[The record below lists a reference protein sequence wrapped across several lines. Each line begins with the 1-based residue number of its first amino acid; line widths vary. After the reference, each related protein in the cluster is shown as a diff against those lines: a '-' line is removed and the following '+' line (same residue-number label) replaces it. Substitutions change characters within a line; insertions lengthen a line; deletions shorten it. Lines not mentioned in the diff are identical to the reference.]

1 MTKTRNKKL
10 LYIFICLAAILLTIL
25 LLPKNKSSTSEKLE
39 NIKLDFPSNNID
51 PEKMWRS
58 YLEDKLEENKNI
70 SDNQIEEMK
79 EIYQK
84 NIEKIQQDSRN
95 DIDNLRQD
103 FSSSHLSLKQ
113 KIDDIIDLAKKENSE
128 SIEQNYHP
136 NISISN
142 ISDIEEIYN
151 IPFDR
156 RRYIA
161 ETSYVTGVLIGG
173 IAVSTS
179 IGSAS
184 SPVPIIIRITDRG
197 NLPKNF
203 SANLKK
209 CRILGSS
216 YGDLSSERA
225 VVRAESLV
233 CEEKDEVITTRIAG
247 IVYGDDGMNGIRG
260 RVIDMSSKHIRNA
273 AFGSMLSAFGNSLKS
288 EGDLSITPFG
298 AINKKSKSSYD
309 NFRENSLKGA
319 GNAAEKIAD
328 YYIKQAENMSPVLQI
343 PGGTKVDVVFTKG
356 AYLGSRDI
364 VKRINSE
371 KR

>member
-1 MTKTRNKKL
+1 MTKIPNKRVLYILAIIVLVLFVILIFSEKKKL
-10 LYIFICLAAILLTIL
+10 IIQ
-25 LLPKNKSSTSEKLE
+25 NNE

-58 YLEDKLEENKNI
+58 YFEDKLLENKNSALYQFEEI
-70 SDNQIEEMK
+70 KSTYHSDLQNLK
-79 EIYQK
+79 
-84 NIEKIQQDSRN
+84 QDNKSELE
-95 DIDNLRQD
+95 NLRQD
-103 FSSSHLSLKQ
+103 FSSSHIGLKQ
-113 KIDDIIDLAKKENSE
+113 QIDEIIELTRREPKDQYDEV
-128 SIEQNYHP
+128 YHP
-136 NISISN
+136 NISIAN
-142 ISDIEEIYN
+142 ISDNEEIYN

-156 RRYIA
+156 RKYIS
-161 ETSYVTGVLIGG
+161 ETSYVTGILMGG

-179 IGSAS
+179 VGSAS
-184 SPVPIIIRITDRG
+184 SPVPIAIRITDRG

-203 SANLKK
+203 KANLKK

-225 VVRAESLV
+225 VVRVESLI
-233 CEEKDEVITTRIAG
+233 CENKDEVTRTRIAG

-260 RVIDMSSKHIRNA
+260 RVIDMSSKHLRNA

-288 EGDLSITPFG
+288 EGDLSITAFG
-298 AINKKSKSSYD
+298 AMNRKSKNTYD
-309 NFRENSLKGA
+309 NFKDNSLKGM

-328 YYIKQAENMSPVLQI
+328 YYIKQAENMSPILQI

-356 AYLGSRDI
+356 VYLGSKD
-364 VKRINSE
+364 VVQKINSE